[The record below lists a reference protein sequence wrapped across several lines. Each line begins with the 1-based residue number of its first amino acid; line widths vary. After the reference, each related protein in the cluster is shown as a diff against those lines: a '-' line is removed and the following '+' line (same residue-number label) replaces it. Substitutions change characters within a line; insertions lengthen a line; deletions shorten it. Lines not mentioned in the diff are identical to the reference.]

1 MDSPGSPRVAGCY
14 RTPRPID
21 VDCWLDKSGRVIDL
35 LSASKSV
42 LDGAV
47 NLAPESDPLMPGL
60 YVFPPEELS
69 DIQLASNN

>member
-1 MDSPGSPRVAGCY
+1 
-14 RTPRPID
+14 